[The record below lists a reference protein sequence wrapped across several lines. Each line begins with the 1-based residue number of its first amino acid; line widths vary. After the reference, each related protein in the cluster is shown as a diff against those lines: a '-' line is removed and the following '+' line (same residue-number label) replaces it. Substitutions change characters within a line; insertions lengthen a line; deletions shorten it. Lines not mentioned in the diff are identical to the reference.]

1 MTVAPKADVQI
12 TWEPK
17 SPIAYGTILSVE
29 QLNATAMVDGEKVEG
44 HFYYNPAFGYVVTP
58 ESPFVVNGKLRL
70 SATFVPTDRKHY
82 KNAYTEVFIDI
93 ETEDATTEEGDE
105 APALSINKAGSVK
118 GLVNAAADALV
129 ITFTGTLEESTDG
142 VTWTPVV
149 GAEDGTY
156 VVDVKVASQKF
167 YRSVK

>member
-1 MTVAPKADVQI
+1 
-12 TWEPK
+12 
-17 SPIAYGTILSVE
+17 VE
-29 QLNATAMVDGEKVEG
+29 QLNATANVEG
-44 HFYYNPAFGYVVTP
+44 HFYYNPSYGFVVTP
-58 ESPFVVNGKLRL
+58 ESRFVVNGKLKL
-70 SATFVPTDRKHY
+70 SVIFIPTDRKHF
-82 KNAYTEVFIDI
+82 KNAYKEVFIDI
-93 ETEDATTEEGDE
+93 VTEDEDEDTTDEGDE
-105 APALSINKAGSVK
+105 APALRINKAGSVK

>member
-1 MTVAPKADVQI
+1 QI

-17 SPIAYGTILSVE
+17 SPITYGTILSAE
-29 QLNATAMVDGEKVEG
+29 HLNATASVDGQTVEG
-44 HFYYNPAFGYVVTP
+44 HFYYNPTFGFVVTP
-58 ESPFVVNGKLRL
+58 ESKFVVNGKLRL
-70 SATFVPTDRKHY
+70 SATFIPTDRKRF
-82 KNAYTEVFIDI
+82 KNAYTEVLIDI
-93 ETEDATTEEGDE
+93 VVEEDDTTDDGEE

-118 GLVNAAADALV
+118 GMVNAAADALV